1 MPTVSFTS
9 SIPASLRSLA
19 QADRRAEE
27 ARLAARAKRQKLTN
41 PKSETPDEKSV
52 APIPPS
58 EAKMT
63 KKERERLARTGQT
76 EEVLHKAAND
86 AASMALGG
94 FKKKQY
100 SWLSGGRSSGAST
113 PRRSDT
119 GSGLN
124 SPGGSSVG
132 GGGGGGVSFGS
143 SNYASGGPV
152 GTSEA
157 AQLRVRNQRYGEWR
171 EDGKR
176 GKGIQIR
183 DLILALETDGRE
195 KKTLVRCL
203 AKLRN
208 SDF

>member
-1 MPTVSFTS
+1 
-9 SIPASLRSLA
+9 
-19 QADRRAEE
+19 
-27 ARLAARAKRQKLTN
+27 
-41 PKSETPDEKSV
+41 
-52 APIPPS
+52 
-58 EAKMT
+58 MT

-113 PRRSDT
+113 PRRADT

-132 GGGGGGVSFGS
+132 GGGGSGL
-143 SNYASGGPV
+143 ASPNHANGGPV
-152 GTSEA
+152 ASSEA
-157 AQLRVRNQRYGEWR
+157 AQLRARGQRYGEWR

-176 GKGIQIR
+176 GRGIQIR

-195 KKTLVRCL
+195 KRTLARCL
-203 AKLRN
+203 SKLRN

>member
-27 ARLAARAKRQKLTN
+27 TRIAARAKRQKLAN
-41 PKSETPDEKSV
+41 PNGETSDDKSAALV
-52 APIPPS
+52 APS
-58 EAKMT
+58 EIKMT
-63 KKERERLARTGQT
+63 KKERERQARTGQT

-113 PRRSDT
+113 PRRTDT

-124 SPGGSSVG
+124 SPGGPSIGSG
-132 GGGGGGVSFGS
+132 GGFGS
-143 SNYASGGPV
+143 PGQVNNGSGAA
-152 GTSEA
+152 SEA
-157 AQLRVRNQRYGEWR
+157 AQLRVRGRRYGEWR

-176 GKGIQIR
+176 GRGIQIR
-183 DLILALETDGRE
+183 DFILALETDGRE
-195 KKTLVRCL
+195 KRTLARCL
-203 AKLRN
+203 AKLR
-208 SDF
+208 SSEF